1 MNIRDELFKLKD
13 EKNARFMRKLIPN
26 ITEKT
31 VLGIRVPELR
41 KLAKSIANTP
51 EAELFLKELPHYY
64 FDENML
70 HALIIN
76 ESRSIEVCFREVELF
91 LPYID
96 NWAVCD
102 GLSPKVFKKEK
113 QLLIDKI
120 GEWINSS
127 HTYICRF
134 AIEMLMKHFLDDD
147 FDKRYSDM
155 VASIHS
161 HEYYVN
167 MMIAWYF
174 ATALAKQWDCAV
186 AYLQT
191 NALDTFVHNKTIQ
204 KARESYKITK
214 EQKLLLAEL
223 KRI

>member
-1 MNIRDELFKLKD
+1 MNIHDELFKLRD
-13 EKNARFMRKLIPN
+13 EKNACFMRSLIPN
-26 ITEKT
+26 IAEET

-41 KLAKSIANTP
+41 KLAKRIANTS
-51 EAELFLKELPHYY
+51 EVEIFLKKLPHYY

-76 ESRSIEVCFREVELF
+76 ESHSPEVCFRQIDLF

-102 GLSPKVFKKEK
+102 GLSPKVLKKEK

-120 GEWINSS
+120 GEWIYSS
-127 HTYICRF
+127 HTYTCRF
-134 AIEMLMKHFLDDD
+134 AIGMLMKHFLDDG
-147 FDKRYSDM
+147 FDKKYSDM
-155 VASIHS
+155 VASIRS
-161 HEYYVN
+161 QEYYVN

-186 AYLQT
+186 KYLQT
-191 NALDTFVHNKTIQ
+191 NTLDTFVHNKTIQ
-204 KARESYKITK
+204 KARESYRITG
-214 EQKLLLAEL
+214 EQKLLLEKL
-223 KRI
+223 KHH